1 MQLANTNNFT
11 TIPSNFVSTSFSS
24 SNSTGAAQPQ
34 WMLVHTTNADL
45 NIRQD
50 ICRVRFTVPTDFAP
64 PVMLY
69 YRLTNFFQNHRRYVK
84 SVDENQLKGQN
95 LTAAQ
100 LNSDGSCTPLIT
112 APNGKPYYPCGLIA
126 NSMFNGYPSTL
137 SSLLMEDTFT
147 PPVLLNVGGSS
158 ASNQTYNMTTRDIAW
173 SSDTARFKKTTYTND
188 QVEPPPNWALRY
200 PNGYTNERPIPDL
213 STFYELQVWMRTA
226 GLPTFSKLALRNSN
240 ETLKAGTYQIDIAL
254 SIFRLIVRALT

>member
-1 MQLANTNNFT
+1 
-11 TIPSNFVSTSFSS
+11 
-24 SNSTGAAQPQ
+24 
-34 WMLVHTTNADL
+34 
-45 NIRQD
+45 
-50 ICRVRFTVPTDFAP
+50 
-64 PVMLY
+64 
-69 YRLTNFFQNHRRYVK
+69 
-84 SVDENQLKGQN
+84 
-95 LTAAQ
+95 
-100 LNSDGSCTPLIT
+100 
-112 APNGKPYYPCGLIA
+112 
-126 NSMFNGYPSTL
+126 
-137 SSLLMEDTFT
+137 
-147 PPVLLNVGGSS
+147 
-158 ASNQTYNMTTRDIAW
+158 MTTRDIAW